1 MAPDREREPA
11 QPGFGDCDTAMTHP
25 ITRLRQLWHSH
36 RQLMI
41 FFIAV
46 ALFGVGSPFFETTF
60 NNYLSDTFQMG
71 HQARGNLEFPRE
83 MPGFLVALSAGI
95 LFFMAETRI
104 AALSALIACLGMVG
118 LGLLGD
124 SYWAMMVFM
133 IMWSTGTHLSMP
145 VRSSITLSLS
155 RERKEGR
162 RLGQVGVVTGAASIA
177 GALGVSFLLRT
188 LGLSYRATF
197 LAGAA
202 AFGLASAAL
211 MFMHPTVGSQRRP
224 KLTVH
229 RRYRLY
235 YVLCILFGARKQ
247 IFLTFGPWV
256 LIKVHNQPAWVFAE
270 LWLVASALGIFFRP
284 FVGNLIDTLG
294 ERTVLM
300 ADAVL
305 LALVCAGYGFGDY
318 LGLGD
323 KTVYLLYACY
333 IGDNLLFAVGMAR
346 TTYLKKI
353 AVSPQHVASS
363 LALGI
368 TLDHA
373 TSMSVPSAGGKLWSA
388 FGEATGYRQVF
399 MAATG
404 IALLNFVLSSLIRIP
419 DQPAIASEEPQLPPS
434 PLTDPTGEGE

>member
-1 MAPDREREPA
+1 MDRENHQQGTGA
-11 QPGFGDCDTAMTHP
+11 ISGDVP
-25 ITRLRQLWHSH
+25 PKGIRPLSLRQLWQSH
-36 RQLMI
+36 RQLLI
-41 FFIAV
+41 FLVAV
-46 ALFGVGSPFFETTF
+46 ACFGVGSPFFETTF
-60 NNYLSDTFQMG
+60 NNYLSDTFNMG
-71 HQARGNLEFPRE
+71 HEARGNLEFPRE
-83 MPGFLVALSAGI
+83 MPGFLVAVSAGV

-104 AALSALIACLGMVG
+104 AALAAVIAALGMVG
-118 LGLLGD
+118 LGVFGER
-124 SYWAMMVFM
+124 YWAMMVFM
-133 IMWSTGTHLSMP
+133 IMWSAGTHLSMP
-145 VRSSITLSLS
+145 VQSSISLSLS
-155 RERKEGR
+155 RRSQEGR
-162 RLGQVGVVTGAASIA
+162 RLGQIGVVSGVASIA
-177 GALGVSFLLRT
+177 GAVGVSLLLRT
-188 LGLSYRATF
+188 LGLSYRAAF
-197 LAGAA
+197 FAGAA
-202 AFGLASAAL
+202 AFALAGAVL
-211 MFMHPTVGSQRRP
+211 MLMHPTVGSQRRP

-229 RRYRLY
+229 RRYGLY

-256 LIKVHNQPAWVFAE
+256 LIKVYSQPVWVFAE
-270 LWLVASALGIFFRP
+270 LWMVSSALGIFFRP
-284 FVGNLIDTLG
+284 FVGHLIDTLG

-300 ADAVL
+300 ADAVF
-305 LALVCAGYGFGDY
+305 LALVCAGYGFGDH

-323 KTVYLLYACY
+323 KTIYLLYACY
-333 IGDNLLFAVGMAR
+333 VGDQLLFAVGMAR

-419 DQPAIASEEPQLPPS
+419 KEAELEEPALPP
-434 PLTDPTGEGE
+434 PVTGGVGDKG

>member
-1 MAPDREREPA
+1 MQRR
-11 QPGFGDCDTAMTHP
+11 GV
-25 ITRLRQLWHSH
+25 RQLWDSH

-41 FFIAV
+41 FLMAV
-46 ALFGVGSPFFETTF
+46 ACFGIGSPFFETTF
-60 NNYLSDTFQMG
+60 NNYLSDTFSMG
-71 HQARGNLEFPRE
+71 HEARGNLEFPRE
-83 MPGFLVALSAGI
+83 MPGFLVAVSAGI

-104 AALSALIACLGMVG
+104 AALSALIAALGMVG
-118 LGLLGD
+118 LALFGD

-133 IMWSTGTHLSMP
+133 IMWSAGTHLSMP
-145 VRSSITLSLS
+145 VQSSISLSLS
-155 RERKEGR
+155 RRSQEGR
-162 RLGQVGVVTGAASIA
+162 RLGQIGVVSGLASIG

-197 LAGAA
+197 FAGAA
-202 AFGLASAAL
+202 AFALAGAVL

-229 RRYRLY
+229 RRYWLY
-235 YVLCILFGARKQ
+235 YVLCVLFGARKQ

-256 LIKVHNQPAWVFAE
+256 LIKVYNQPAWVFAE
-270 LWLVASALGIFFRP
+270 LWLVSSALGIFFRP
-284 FVGNLIDTLG
+284 LVGNLIDTLG
-294 ERTVLM
+294 ERAVLM

-305 LALVCAGYGFGDY
+305 LALVCAGYGFGDK

-323 KTVYLLYACY
+323 RTIYLLYACY
-333 IGDNLLFAVGMAR
+333 VGDQLLFAVGMAR
-346 TTYLKKI
+346 TTYLKKLSL
-353 AVSPQHVASS
+353 SPQHVASS

-404 IALLNFVLSSLIRIP
+404 IAFLNFLLSSLIRVP
-419 DQPAIASEEPQLPPS
+419 REPEAEEPELPP
-434 PLTDPTGEGE
+434 PLPGSVGDKG